1 VPGDRDDERL
11 FDVEAV
17 SPAPV
22 VGGPVDK
29 TFRRF
34 DPGQQFLLPPSLD
47 EWLPQGHLAR
57 FVAGLVTAPHAWH
70 LVGHP
75 WNVKGV
81 NPTWHWSVPVTSA
94 STLRRRCAPSSVP
107 VLVVVALVLG
117 VPVLVMQVVDVI
129 AVLHCLV
136 AATFSVY
143 MISMLVRAVLF

>member
-1 VPGDRDDERL
+1 MPGDRDDERL

-57 FVAGLVTAPHAWH
+57 FVAGPVTAPHAWH

-75 WNVKGV
+75 WNVEGV
-81 NPTWHWSVPVTSA
+81 NPT
-94 STLRRRCAPSSVP
+94 
-107 VLVVVALVLG
+107 
-117 VPVLVMQVVDVI
+117 
-129 AVLHCLV
+129 
-136 AATFSVY
+136 
-143 MISMLVRAVLF
+143 